1 MVFHLLGM
9 FGAQLKEDYE
19 LDKQKQDAKKMS
31 KADFIKKWGKIHRE
45 GAKAWTPVEVPMGEY
60 YDQIKRETKGWE
72 QRESD
77 ALKLSREAFIK
88 KHSNT
93 LTYTLDTLE
102 TKFVTRKKYEELWK
116 KKVISKPPESIKD
129 TEYAC
134 GLYWDSIR
142 KNKE

>member
-9 FGAQLKEDYE
+9 FGAQLMEDHE
-19 LDKQKQDAKKMS
+19 LDKKKQDAKKMS

-45 GAKAWTPVEVPMGEY
+45 GAKYWTPLETPMGEY
-60 YDQIKRETKGWE
+60 YDKIKRETKGWDE
-72 QRESD
+72 RESD
-77 ALKLSREAFIK
+77 ALKLSKEAFVK
-88 KHSNT
+88 KHTNI
-93 LTYTLDTLE
+93 LRYIQNHE
-102 TKFVTRKKYEELWK
+102 TIFVTRKKYEELWK